1 MIWYLQNR
9 VKIRSYLRRGK
20 QENDNSPINIH
31 LSSRNIK
38 NYIGNY
44 IGNNTVIIVIL
55 FMLYRKIIRQL
66 HKPARASYKGQNR

>member
-9 VKIRSYLRRGK
+9 VKIRSYLRREK

-44 IGNNTVIIVIL
+44 IGNNTVIIIIL

-66 HKPARASYKGQNR
+66 YKPARASYKGQNR